1 MKGWTAAQD
10 LKDGASQG
18 PDVRAMVAALIFD
31 DLFRH
36 ELRSSH
42 VVLKDFMSR
51 GIPCTWQD
59 GEKTK
64 TPNFLAIKCSRIQAS
79 SMWGLQRTL
88 VCLYHI
94 YIICV
99 CIYYIYMY
107 IWNACPDW
115 IKTIKHVSAV
125 NWPLMWGFS
134 RSFAVPKSI
143 NFTTPSSVS
152 ITFSAFKSLWTIPGC
167 AHGYPMVSLRKI
179 LQETHG
185 FLTIKMRRSC
195 KVSFHP
201 MGMHGPLDVSMVVSR
216 SSPPAEHRCLLGD
229 WK

>member
-42 VVLKDFMSR
+42 IVLKDFMSR

-64 TPNFLAIKCSRIQAS
+64 TPIFLAIKCSRIQAS

-88 VCLYHI
+88 VCLYRYTYIYNMCVYTI
-94 YIICV
+94 YIYV
-99 CIYYIYMY
+99 Y
-107 IWNACPDW
+107 
-115 IKTIKHVSAV
+115 
-125 NWPLMWGFS
+125 
-134 RSFAVPKSI
+134 
-143 NFTTPSSVS
+143 
-152 ITFSAFKSLWTIPGC
+152 
-167 AHGYPMVSLRKI
+167 
-179 LQETHG
+179 ETHVPIR
-185 FLTIKMRRSC
+185 LKQ
-195 KVSFHP
+195 
-201 MGMHGPLDVSMVVSR
+201 
-216 SSPPAEHRCLLGD
+216 
-229 WK
+229 